1 MASQTPPPASM
12 TANPGRPSRL
22 RVRLR
27 RWRFA
32 LRRDPLATVT
42 SPAVAIHLADELLA
56 RTAIARPDTKSGPVW
71 LCARWRHSWTARRRP
86 APAAES
92 DGCARPFRGIEG
104 TDPDDAICDDA
115 QAACNRPAGSVQ
127 LRTALPWLRGL
138 EPRQRD
144 SVTLVMRD
152 AVAGPALIPTH
163 RRNPGL

>member
-1 MASQTPPPASM
+1 M
-12 TANPGRPSRL
+12 
-22 RVRLR
+22 
-27 RWRFA
+27 
-32 LRRDPLATVT
+32 
-42 SPAVAIHLADELLA
+42 
-56 RTAIARPDTKSGPVW
+56 W
-71 LCARWRHSWTARRRP
+71 LCARWRHSWISASP
-86 APAAES
+86 A
-92 DGCARPFRGIEG
+92 GTGRGIGWVRETLSRIEG

-152 AVAGPALIPTH
+152 AVAGPALIPTR